1 MMTQPEACARRS
13 TALKGM
19 ISPVD
24 AADAVALGD
33 AREHG
38 QAGHDPAEYGV
49 GAVEV
54 RLGGVGDEELAA
66 ARIGAGK
73 RHAHRTCPVT
83 RGIHLVPEHE
93 AGAAPPVA
101 ARVPVL
107 RRVGRPR
114 LRAPGRG
121 ESHALRD
128 RYDGHGAFRARYGRQ
143 PVLHHPLR
151 PAAPRRHLHRLRP
164 RRGRPQRARGRRSGR
179 SHPQHPPLMR
189 RSVWRALLLLA
200 ALPAAAPA
208 QFGYFGQN
216 KIQYRSFDW
225 RVLRG
230 EHVDL
235 YFYPEEDELGRVAL
249 AYAEESYGVLER
261 RFTHH
266 VQRRVPLIIYASHTD
281 FEQTNVLP
289 FVPPEG
295 LLGVTEF
302 LKRRVALPFTG
313 SYSDFRHTIRH
324 ELVHVFQLSLVAEV
338 FRRYPRFRRAELPL
352 WWSEGLAEFFSAGED
367 SRDEMILRDLTLS
380 GRLPTLR
387 ELAYAAGGIVY
398 PVGGVIHR
406 FLALSSG
413 EWRIGELY
421 RDLWKYSSFE
431 DAVQGVYG
439 RPLDQL
445 SDEWQFW
452 MRRRYYPSVA
462 AGEPLALTARVLTK
476 LAIKPA
482 VYRTGD
488 SAGGILYFSPSTGY
502 TNIYAQPFAG
512 GRARAVVKGERT
524 AEFES
529 FHFFESRLDVSP
541 AGVVV
546 FSSKYLDRDAVFF
559 WSLARQQVVG
569 RYQFPQLVSILSPT
583 WAPDG
588 RSVVFSGLAVSGY
601 SDLYR
606 LWLPDGRLEPLTADR
621 YQDLDPTFSA
631 DGGTVVF
638 SSDRTGYGPGAARH
652 LFRLELATGR
662 IDYLTYGD
670 WRDDQPRWSA
680 ETGRIYFA
688 SDRDGTYQIYAVD
701 STGAGDRGTSTPE
714 GAFDPQC

>member
-1 MMTQPEACARRS
+1 M
-13 TALKGM
+13 
-19 ISPVD
+19 
-24 AADAVALGD
+24 
-33 AREHG
+33 
-38 QAGHDPAEYGV
+38 
-49 GAVEV
+49 
-54 RLGGVGDEELAA
+54 
-66 ARIGAGK
+66 
-73 RHAHRTCPVT
+73 
-83 RGIHLVPEHE
+83 
-93 AGAAPPVA
+93 
-101 ARVPVL
+101 
-107 RRVGRPR
+107 
-114 LRAPGRG
+114 
-121 ESHALRD
+121 
-128 RYDGHGAFRARYGRQ
+128 
-143 PVLHHPLR
+143 
-151 PAAPRRHLHRLRP
+151 
-164 RRGRPQRARGRRSGR
+164 
-179 SHPQHPPLMR
+179 
-189 RSVWRALLLLA
+189 
-200 ALPAAAPA
+200 
-208 QFGYFGQN
+208 
-216 KIQYRSFDW
+216 
-225 RVLRG
+225 
-230 EHVDL
+230 
-235 YFYPEEDELGRVAL
+235 
-249 AYAEESYGVLER
+249 
-261 RFTHH
+261 
-266 VQRRVPLIIYASHTD
+266 
-281 FEQTNVLP
+281 
-289 FVPPEG
+289 PPEG
-295 LLGVTEF
+295 LLSVTEF

-313 SYSDFRHTIRH
+313 CYIDFRDTVRH

-338 FRRYPRFRRAELPL
+338 FQRYPRVRRVEPPL

-482 VYRTGD
+482 VYPTGD

-606 LWLPDGRLEPLTADR
+606 LWLADGRLEPLTADR

-631 DGGTVVF
+631 DGRTVVF
-638 SSDRTGYGPGAARH
+638 SSDRTAYGPGGALN
-652 LFRLELATGR
+652 LFRLDLATGR

-670 WRDDQPRWSA
+670 WRDEQPRWSA

-701 STGAGDRGTSTPE
+701 STGAGYRLTSTVNGAFHPQWAGGDRGLVVGGFADLGDHPVLFTRSSFQGEGLGNQIDHFNGTAFYLHQSRSVNWGV
-714 GAFDPQC
+714 GAFRLRGLFYEGDLQNLFEETAVGAFGQVRYPLSRFRRLEAEYRIEHSDRLDLTDTSGSADVRRLAWLASNFFSYVEDNTLWLSTGPS